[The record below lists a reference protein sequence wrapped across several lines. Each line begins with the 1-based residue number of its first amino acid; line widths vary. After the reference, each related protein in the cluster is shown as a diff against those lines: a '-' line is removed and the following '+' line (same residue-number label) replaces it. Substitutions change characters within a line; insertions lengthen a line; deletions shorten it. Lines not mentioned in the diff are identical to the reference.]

1 LGFDEQRLL
10 GVVPEGGSDLE
21 DVALQDFRL
30 DVSVGPQRVEE
41 FIVRQQSPGVLDQ
54 IPQEGIRPGGQENP
68 LLVGS
73 IPAAP

>member
-1 LGFDEQRLL
+1 
-10 GVVPEGGSDLE
+10 
-21 DVALQDFRL
+21 VALQDFRL
-30 DVSVGPQRVEE
+30 DVSVGPQCIEG

-73 IPAAP
+73 IPATS